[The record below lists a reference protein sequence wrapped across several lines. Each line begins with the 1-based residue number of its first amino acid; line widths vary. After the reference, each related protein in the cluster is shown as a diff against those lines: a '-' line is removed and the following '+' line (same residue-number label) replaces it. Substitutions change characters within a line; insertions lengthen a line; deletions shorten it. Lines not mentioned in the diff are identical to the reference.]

1 MSVVESRAAGRL
13 WERHPLAVAVAL
25 SLVIHAGLYGG
36 WQLGKQFGWLS
47 QTPAWLTQLTRKL
60 ASPAK
65 ARSPREKEEQAIPM
79 TFVEVDPETA
89 TVEPPEKAKYYS
101 SKNSKASNPDPR
113 EQQLVKVDGKQDKV
127 VRLMENEKPNPVPLQ
142 PAPKPAPPEP
152 PAEPKPKTDTPGDL
166 ALVRPRDPKPPSDGE
181 LDTGTGVTRDRP
193 RTLSEARARKAML
206 AGQPM
211 KQEGGV
217 SHRGKVAFDTKAT
230 PFGDYDLAFI
240 AAVER
245 CWHLLL
251 DEHQGTQRPG
261 KVVVDFRLT
270 YDGRITNIQVQENE
284 VGEILSMLC
293 QSAILNPQPY
303 PRWPV
308 AMRQTIA
315 GNYRDIRFTFYYN

>member
-36 WQLGKQFGWLS
+36 WQLGKQFGWQS
-47 QTPAWLTQLTRKL
+47 QTPAWLTHLTRKL

-101 SKNSKASNPDPR
+101 SKNSKASNPDPK

-166 ALVRPRDPKPPSDGE
+166 ALVRPREPKPPSDGE

-193 RTLSEARARKAML
+193 RLFQVALGASLDQRLGLGLKVRMIAFRLAHINRSED
-206 AGQPM
+206 
-211 KQEGGV
+211 
-217 SHRGKVAFDTKAT
+217 SW
-230 PFGDYDLAFI
+230 FI
-240 AAVER
+240 AAVVCLR
-245 CWHLLL
+245 P
-251 DEHQGTQRPG
+251 HQSRPHRRMRH
-261 KVVVDFRLT
+261 VPT
-270 YDGRITNIQVQENE
+270 
-284 VGEILSMLC
+284 LS
-293 QSAILNPQPY
+293 S
-303 PRWPV
+303 
-308 AMRQTIA
+308 
-315 GNYRDIRFTFYYN
+315 